1 MTAPIDCL
9 DTLGLFCP
17 LPIIL
22 TSKKMKTMQ
31 WGTVLEVLSDDIGIK
46 KDMPIWCK
54 ESGNQLIDITEEG
67 TLLKCTIRKTPP
79 RDATLAETGHPSS
92 RPLGSGNK

>member
-1 MTAPIDCL
+1 MGAVMTAPNDTL

-31 WGTVLEVLSDDIGIK
+31 RGQILEVLSDDAGIK
-46 KDMPIWCK
+46 KDMPIWC
-54 ESGNQLIDITEEG
+54 EQSGNALVSITEEG
-67 TLLKCTIRKTPP
+67 TLLKCAIRKQ
-79 RDATLAETGHPSS
+79 
-92 RPLGSGNK
+92 N